1 MKYVGIFA
9 ALIALGF
16 LEAFTTVTLW
26 SWFLV
31 PFGVAQ
37 IGYVHAYGLGIIS
50 SYVMGARGLTGKK
63 PVSVSL
69 AMGFMV
75 SVVCLVMGFVTHS
88 FM

>member
-1 MKYVGIFA
+1 MKYIGIFA
-9 ALIALGF
+9 AFIILGF
-16 LEAFTTVTLW
+16 LSAFTTVTLW
-26 SWFLV
+26 GWFIV

-50 SYVMGARGLTGKK
+50 SYVMGTRGLTGKK
-63 PVSVSL
+63 PVSESL

-75 SVVCLVMGFVTHS
+75 SVMCLLMGFVTHS